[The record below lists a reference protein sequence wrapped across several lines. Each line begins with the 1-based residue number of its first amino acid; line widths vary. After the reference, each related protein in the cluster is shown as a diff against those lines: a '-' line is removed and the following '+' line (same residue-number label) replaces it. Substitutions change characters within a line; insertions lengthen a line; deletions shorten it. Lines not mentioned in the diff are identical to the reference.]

1 MIAGLNKSKTFPKHI
16 SRKCKCRFDGRKC
29 NSTQKWN
36 DNKGRCECENLKE
49 HHVCKKD
56 YIWNPDTC
64 SCKNGKYLACI
75 VDKSVITWDEIVNTT
90 KTVPTKIVPVNFDE
104 KKVTCKTKILYISSS
119 IDSC

>member
-1 MIAGLNKSKTFPKHI
+1 MCF
-16 SRKCKCRFDGRKC
+16 
-29 NSTQKWN
+29 
-36 DNKGRCECENLKE
+36 
-49 HHVCKKD
+49 KKY

-75 VDKSVITWDEIVNTT
+75 VDNSVITWDEIVNTT

-104 KKVTCKTKILYISSS
+104 KKVTCKTKIFYISSF